1 MPSRSAG
8 LSQEPV
14 QVAAESSF
22 LAGKGK
28 GLDDGS
34 RSSRMTLPTIVQR
47 LQRRLDQDWEGTTVV
62 VSATDQDLVQVAFHM
77 ETVDSERG
85 VNAYMSVLSKD
96 VDLIGTLGLR
106 KVSQLWGMKR
116 DFSAEMGAGGGIGD
130 NTSGGDS
137 LEHTWIF

>member
-1 MPSRSAG
+1 MG
-8 LSQEPV
+8 
-14 QVAAESSF
+14 
-22 LAGKGK
+22 
-28 GLDDGS
+28 

-47 LQRRLDQDWEGTTVV
+47 LQKRMDQDWEGTTVV

-85 VNAYMSVLSKD
+85 VSAYMSVLSKD

-116 DFSAEMGAGGGIGD
+116 DFSAEMGAGGGVGAD
-130 NTSGGDS
+130 HGSGGDS
-137 LEHTWIF
+137 L